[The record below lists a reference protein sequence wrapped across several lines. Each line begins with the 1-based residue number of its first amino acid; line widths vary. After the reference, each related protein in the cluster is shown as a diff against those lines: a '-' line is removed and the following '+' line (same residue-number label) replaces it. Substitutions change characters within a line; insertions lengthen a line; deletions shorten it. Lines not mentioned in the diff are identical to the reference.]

1 MAWYKEHMTTKTIRY
16 RGVALQEE
24 SLTFVSRAGVSLAAK
39 LEYPSEDFLHAH
51 PELGG
56 KPWAVVVYAPCFT
69 CGKDIA
75 AARNITRGLAQR
87 GMLALRL
94 DFTGLG
100 ESEGEFAE
108 SGFSSNREDLLSAVR
123 ELAKRGHETT
133 LLVGHSLGGTA
144 ALASVGAAMEF
155 APIKGAVTIASPA
168 DPAHAKHLFGAALE
182 AITTTG
188 KGEIEVGGRKFSV
201 SREFLQ
207 DLESQCPDSIVPNL
221 HCPVLV
227 MHAPGDNTV
236 GVDNAA
242 KIFSWAKHPKSFVS
256 LDRADHV
263 ISNADDADYVAE
275 MIAAWAS
282 RFHKP
287 HPVMSGSA
295 KPAASAGQ
303 SKEEQG
309 EEGEEGQV
317 IVSERLPFGALTQ
330 EVSVRNHKLLAG
342 EPVPIGDDAG
352 PTPYDYL
359 LAGLG
364 ACTSMTVR
372 LYAKRK
378 GWDLQ
383 QVSVRLS
390 HARRHATDCEVAE
403 GASAQLE
410 EIVRVVNLVGN
421 LDDTQRA
428 RLLEIADKCPVH
440 RTLTGKVIVK
450 TELG

>member
-1 MAWYKEHMTTKTIRY
+1 MSSKSIRY
-16 RGVALQEE
+16 RGVALREE
-24 SLTFVSRAGVSLAAK
+24 SLSFVGGTGVSLAAK
-39 LEYPSEDFLHAH
+39 LEYPSEDFLNAH

-100 ESEGEFAE
+100 ESEGDFAK

-123 ELAKRGHETT
+123 ELKRRGFETT

-144 ALASVGAAMEF
+144 ALASVASAMEL

-168 DPAHAKHLFGAALE
+168 DPAHAKHLFGSALD
-182 AITTTG
+182 AIATTG
-188 KGEIEVGGRKFSV
+188 SGTIEVGGREFLV
-201 SREFLQ
+201 SHEFLQ
-207 DLESQCPDSIVPNL
+207 DLESQCPDSVVPNL

-227 MHAPGDNTV
+227 MHAPADNTV
-236 GVDNAA
+236 GVENAA

-275 MIAAWAS
+275 MISAWAS
-282 RFHKP
+282 RFHEP
-287 HPVMSGSA
+287 HPVMSGS
-295 KPAASAGQ
+295 KKVAAGSAGQ
-303 SKEEQG
+303 GEQEQG
-309 EEGEEGQV
+309 EEGAV
-317 IVSERLPFGALTQ
+317 TVSERLPFGALTQ
-330 EVSVRNHKLLAG
+330 EISVRNHKLLAG

-352 PTPYDYL
+352 ATPYDYL

-383 QVSVRLS
+383 HVSVQLS

-410 EIVRVVNLVGN
+410 EISRVVNLVGN
-421 LDDTQRA
+421 LDDSQRA